1 MLLGKVFE
9 VYFRLLDEESD
20 NYDVIKIVILK
31 RYELILEV
39 YWDKFRK
46 CRQFSDELFK
56 DFVVCVERFFYYWCD
71 REDIGLDYELLFDLI
86 LREQV
91 IGSCLNDL

>member
-46 CRQFSDELFK
+46 CR
-56 DFVVCVERFFYYWCD
+56 
-71 REDIGLDYELLFDLI
+71 
-86 LREQV
+86 
-91 IGSCLNDL
+91 